1 MRWIGWAIFRAAEH
15 GEDNRFEE
23 EQSKAG
29 SYSGNDQAALA
40 HGGEDD
46 EVQRDEQGGEGY
58 GGAPGSGVNGSG
70 INLTSGE
77 EVDRAMRDEQN
88 QQGKQNAAGIET
100 PGKKQSSGEPAE
112 VVEGQRGRDLGEQ
125 RAVHRGRDL
134 GEQRAVHERRRQR
147 Q

>member
-1 MRWIGWAIFRAAEH
+1 MMGIGRAIFRAAEH

-29 SYSGNDQAALA
+29 SDSGNDQATLA

-46 EVQRDEQGGEGY
+46 EVQRSEQGGERY
-58 GGAPGSGVNGSG
+58 GGASGSGVNGCSV
-70 INLTSGE
+70 NLTSGE
-77 EVDRAMRDEQN
+77 EGDRAMRDEQN

-100 PGKKQSSGEPAE
+100 PGSEKARGEPRE
-112 VVEGQRGRDLGEQ
+112 VVEGQ
-125 RAVHRGRDL
+125 RGRDL

>member
-58 GGAPGSGVNGSG
+58 GGAPGSGVHGSG

-77 EVDRAMRDEQN
+77 EVARAMRDEQN

-100 PGKKQSSGEPAE
+100 PGKEQSGGEPAE
-112 VVEGQRGRDLGEQ
+112 VVEGQRGRDLDEQ
-125 RAVHRGRDL
+125 REIGRMP
-134 GEQRAVHERRRQR
+134 RRQR
-147 Q
+147 